1 MGATKVHMPTIGLD
15 LPYKQQKAAQR
26 TIWKHASTR
35 TMAGIMGKCPPGPRE
50 REKEKERREREGKRL
65 KMLEA
70 GLGWLYHRTPAVYG
84 TKQIKPRKALG
95 LQECLSKYLV
105 HAKK

>member
-1 MGATKVHMPTIGLD
+1 MSSRPE
-15 LPYKQQKAAQR
+15 R
-26 TIWKHASTR
+26 E
-35 TMAGIMGKCPPGPRE
+35 RE